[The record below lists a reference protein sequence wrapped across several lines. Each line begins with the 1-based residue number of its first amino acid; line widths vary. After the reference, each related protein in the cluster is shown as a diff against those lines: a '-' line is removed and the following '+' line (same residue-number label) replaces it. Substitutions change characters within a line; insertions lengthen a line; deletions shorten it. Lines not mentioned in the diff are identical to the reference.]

1 VRILDARALGIEGV
15 ARAVDRP
22 PSEVPANVVR
32 AVGAI
37 VDAVRADGDA
47 ALLEYTTRFDR
58 FNPGT
63 AAALAITPA
72 ELEAAVGGLD
82 PVVRAALHYAA
93 ERIERY
99 HAAALPKSWRITDEH
114 GSVLGQEVRPLD
126 RVGIYIPGGRA
137 AYPSTV
143 LMTAIPARV
152 AGVRE
157 IVLVTPPDAEGRVP
171 SAVLAA
177 ARIAGVTEGWRIGG
191 AQAVAA
197 LAYGTA
203 TLRRVDKI
211 VGPGNVYV
219 ALAKTRVF
227 GDVGID
233 MVAGPSEVVVVADRH
248 ADPAWIAADLLAQAE
263 HDPMARALLI
273 TDAPELV
280 PRVETALAAQL
291 ERLPRRAIATEALEA
306 NGAAVLVADLEA
318 AVDVAN
324 RLAPEHLELMVAVP
338 AALLPRVRH
347 AGAVFLGPHTPEV
360 VGDYV
365 AGPNHVLP
373 TAGTAR
379 FASPLGTEDFVKRS
393 SVIEYSPSGL
403 AAALPH
409 LTVLAGVEGLDGHA
423 CAATLR
429 GEQPRPPSGVSD
441 PRAPQ
446 TSPPATL
453 PEQAGPATT
462 DPRAPQTSPPA
473 TLPEQGGPAT
483 T

>member
-1 VRILDARALGIEGV
+1 MRILDARTLGVEGIARAVERPPSQVPPEV
-15 ARAVDRP
+15 ARAVEDII
-22 PSEVPANVVR
+22 A
-32 AVGAI
+32 
-37 VDAVRADGDA
+37 AVRSRGDA
-47 ALLEYTTRFDR
+47 ALRELSARLDRFD
-58 FNPGT
+58 PPS
-63 AAALAITPA
+63 AAGLAIAPEELSAA
-72 ELEAAVGGLD
+72 ERELD
-82 PVVRAALHYAA
+82 PAVRAALAYAA

-99 HAAALPKSWRITDEH
+99 HAAALPKSWRLTDEH
-114 GSVLGQEVRPLD
+114 GSVLGQEVRPLE
-126 RVGIYIPGGRA
+126 RIGIYVPGGRA

-143 LMTAIPARV
+143 LMTAVPARV

-157 IVLVTPPDAEGRVP
+157 IVLVTPPGPGGRVP
-171 SAVLAA
+171 AAVLAA
-177 ARIAGVTEGWRIGG
+177 ARVAGVTEGWRIGG

-203 TLRRVDKI
+203 TIRRVDKI

-233 MVAGPSEVVVVADRH
+233 MVAGPSEVVVVADRA

-273 TDAPELV
+273 TDAAELL
-280 PRVETALAAQL
+280 PRVEAALTAQL
-291 ERLPRRAIATEALEA
+291 ETLPRRAIAGESLAA
-306 NGAAVLVADLEA
+306 NGAFVLVSDLEA

-347 AGAVFLGPHTPEV
+347 AGAVFLGAHTPEV

-409 LTVLAGVEGLDGHA
+409 LASLAQVEGLDGHGR
-423 CAATLR
+423 AAELR
-429 GEQPRPPSGVSD
+429 AREARG
-441 PRAPQ
+441 
-446 TSPPATL
+446 
-453 PEQAGPATT
+453 
-462 DPRAPQTSPPA
+462 
-473 TLPEQGGPAT
+473 
-483 T
+483 

>member
-1 VRILDARALGIEGV
+1 VKRLDARTLGIEGV

-22 PSEVPANVVR
+22 PSAVPAEVVR
-32 AVGAI
+32 SVETI
-37 VDAVRADGDA
+37 VAAVRERGDA
-47 ALLEYTTRFDR
+47 ALLEYTARFDG
-58 FNPGT
+58 FAPPS
-63 AAALAITPA
+63 AAGLAIAPA
-72 ELEAAVGGLD
+72 ELEAAERRLE
-82 PVVRAALHYAA
+82 PAVRAALAYAA
-93 ERIERY
+93 DRIERY
-99 HAAALPKSWRITDEH
+99 HAAGLPKSWRLTDEH

-126 RVGIYIPGGRA
+126 RVGIYVPGGRA

-143 LMTAIPARV
+143 LMTAVPARV

-157 IVLVTPPDAEGRVP
+157 VVLVTPPGPDGSVP
-171 SAVLAA
+171 PAVLAA
-177 ARIAGVTEGWRIGG
+177 ARVAGVTEGWRIGG

-197 LAYGTA
+197 LAYGTPA
-203 TLRRVDKI
+203 IRRVDKI

-233 MVAGPSEVVVVADRH
+233 MVAGPSEVVVVADGG

-263 HDPMARALLI
+263 HDPMARALLV
-273 TDAPELV
+273 TDAPALV
-280 PRVETALAAQL
+280 PRVEEALRAQL
-291 ERLPRRAIATEALEA
+291 ERLPRRPIAGEALAA
-306 NGAAVLVADLEA
+306 NGAVVLVDDLEA
-318 AVDVAN
+318 AVDIAN

-347 AGAVFLGPHTPEV
+347 AGAVFLGAHSPEV

-365 AGPNHVLP
+365 AGPSHVLP

-409 LTVLAGVEGLDGHA
+409 LAALARIEGLTGHGR
-423 CAATLR
+423 AAELR
-429 GEQPRPPSGVSD
+429 AKETRG
-441 PRAPQ
+441 
-446 TSPPATL
+446 
-453 PEQAGPATT
+453 
-462 DPRAPQTSPPA
+462 
-473 TLPEQGGPAT
+473 
-483 T
+483 

>member
-1 VRILDARALGIEGV
+1 MRILDARVLGVDGV
-15 ARAVDRP
+15 ARAVERP
-22 PSEVPANVVR
+22 PAQIPAEIAR
-32 AVGAI
+32 AVDDI
-37 VDAVRADGDA
+37 VAAVRSGGDA
-47 ALLEYTTRFDR
+47 ALLEISARLDR
-58 FNPGT
+58 FQPPD
-63 AAALAITPA
+63 AAGLAIAPA
-72 ELEAAVGGLD
+72 ELEAAARGLE
-82 PVVRAALHYAA
+82 PAARAALAYAA

-99 HAAALPKSWRITDEH
+99 HAFALPKSWRLTDEH
-114 GSVLGQEVRPLD
+114 GSVLGQEVRPLE
-126 RVGIYIPGGRA
+126 RVGIYVPGGRA

-143 LMTAIPARV
+143 LMTAVPARV

-157 IVLVTPPDAEGRVP
+157 IVLVTPPGPDGRVP
-171 SAVLAA
+171 PAVLAA
-177 ARIAGVTEGWRIGG
+177 AHVAGVTEGWRIGG

-203 TLRRVDKI
+203 TIRRVDKI

-233 MVAGPSEVVVVADRH
+233 MVAGPSEVVVVADRA

-263 HDPMARALLI
+263 HDPMARSLLI
-273 TDAPELV
+273 TDAADLL
-280 PRVETALAAQL
+280 PRVEAALTAQLRTLPRREIAGQALAA
-291 ERLPRRAIATEALEA
+291 
-306 NGAAVLVADLEA
+306 NGAFVLVSDLEV

-324 RLAPEHLELMVAVP
+324 RLAPEHLELMVTAP

-347 AGAVFLGPHTPEV
+347 AGAVFLGAHTPEV

-403 AAALPH
+403 ESALPH
-409 LTVLAGVEGLDGHA
+409 LAALARIEGLDGHGR
-423 CAATLR
+423 AAEARTR
-429 GEQPRPPSGVSD
+429 EAR
-441 PRAPQ
+441 
-446 TSPPATL
+446 
-453 PEQAGPATT
+453 E
-462 DPRAPQTSPPA
+462 
-473 TLPEQGGPAT
+473 
-483 T
+483 

>member
-1 VRILDARALGIEGV
+1 MRILDARTLGVEGIARAVERPPSQVPPEV
-15 ARAVDRP
+15 ARAVEDII
-22 PSEVPANVVR
+22 A
-32 AVGAI
+32 
-37 VDAVRADGDA
+37 AVRSRGDA
-47 ALLEYTTRFDR
+47 ALRELSARLDRFD
-58 FNPGT
+58 PPS
-63 AAALAITPA
+63 AAGLAIAPEELSAA
-72 ELEAAVGGLD
+72 ERELD
-82 PVVRAALHYAA
+82 PAVRAALAYAA

-99 HAAALPKSWRITDEH
+99 HAAVLPKSWRLTDEH
-114 GSVLGQEVRPLD
+114 GSVLGQEVRPLE
-126 RVGIYIPGGRA
+126 RIGIYVPGGRA

-143 LMTAIPARV
+143 LMTAVPARV

-157 IVLVTPPDAEGRVP
+157 IVLVTPPGPGGRVP
-171 SAVLAA
+171 AAVLAA
-177 ARIAGVTEGWRIGG
+177 ARVAGVTEGWRIGG

-203 TLRRVDKI
+203 TIRRVDKI

-233 MVAGPSEVVVVADRH
+233 MVAGPSEVVVVADRA

-273 TDAPELV
+273 TDAAELL
-280 PRVETALAAQL
+280 PRVEAALTAQL
-291 ERLPRRAIATEALEA
+291 ETLPRRAIAGESLAA
-306 NGAAVLVADLEA
+306 NGAFVLVSDLEA

-347 AGAVFLGPHTPEV
+347 AGAVFLGAHTPEV

-409 LTVLAGVEGLDGHA
+409 LASLAQVEGLDGHGR
-423 CAATLR
+423 AAELR
-429 GEQPRPPSGVSD
+429 AREARG
-441 PRAPQ
+441 
-446 TSPPATL
+446 
-453 PEQAGPATT
+453 
-462 DPRAPQTSPPA
+462 
-473 TLPEQGGPAT
+473 
-483 T
+483 